1 MSSKAEVVSVNVS
14 TDKGTVKRPVGRA
27 TVDRNGIVGDAH
39 AGPWDRQL
47 SLLSQETIDRFAESA
62 GLTIMPG
69 DFGENLTVR
78 GLDLGAAC
86 LLDGLRIGD
95 VDLQVTQIG
104 KECHGEGCAIYR
116 QVGRCVMPTDGIF
129 CRVLQGGTI
138 EPGAPAEHLPR
149 SLRFRVITLSD
160 RAFRGDYADRSGP
173 RIRELLEQHL
183 AGTRWRPDIESAVL
197 PDDAPSLG
205 SELSAA
211 RDAGVDVVFTTGGT
225 GVGPRDITPETVA
238 AFCDKLI
245 PGIMEMIRVRFG
257 ADEPN
262 ALLSRGV
269 AGIAG
274 RMLVYTLPG
283 SVRAVEEY
291 TGEILKTM
299 EHLIL
304 TLHGLDPH

>member
-14 TDKGTVKRPVGRA
+14 ADKGTVKRPVGRA

-39 AGPWDRQL
+39 AGPWHRQL
-47 SLLSQETIDRFAESA
+47 SLLSQETIDRFAQTA
-62 GLTIMPG
+62 GLAIEAG

-78 GLDLGAAC
+78 GLNLGAAC

-104 KECHGEGCAIYR
+104 KACHGESCAIYR

-138 EPGAPAEHLPR
+138 EPGAAVEHLPR
-149 SLRFRVITLSD
+149 SLRFRIITLSD

-173 RIRELLEQHL
+173 RICELLEQHL
-183 AGTRWRPDIESAVL
+183 AGTRWRPGIESTVL

-211 RDAGVDVVFTTGGT
+211 RDDGVDVVFTTGGT
-225 GVGPRDITPETVA
+225 GVGPRDITPETVT

-257 ADEPN
+257 ADKPN

-269 AGIAG
+269 AGVSG

-291 TGEILKTM
+291 MGEILKTM

-304 TLHGLDPH
+304 VLHGVDAH